1 MAVRMAVWIARR
13 IDRVIIGF
21 LKWFLKVGLKVDL

>member
-1 MAVRMAVWIARR
+1 MAVWIARR

-21 LKWFLKVGLKVDL
+21 FKWFLKVGLKVDL

>member
-1 MAVRMAVWIARR
+1 MAVWIARR
-13 IDRVIIGF
+13 IDRVIIGL

>member
-1 MAVRMAVWIARR
+1 MAVWIARR

>member
-1 MAVRMAVWIARR
+1 MAVWIARH